1 MFYSFK
7 QENPGGFFD
16 YKPPFGL
23 YVYIEA
29 DSEEAAVSRAEEAGL
44 YWNGH
49 DVGIDCSCC
58 FDRWKPRPELIEF
71 NIGENFPPTPDITSL
86 ARYVADYRGGQT
98 SIVYKDGLVKL
109 IDYQDILQHKEI
121 QLEDCK
127 TDKEPTL
134 ANLRPPKGCIPI
146 KDLQNDQGGELSL
159 NGEATF
165 KKNDETFVF
174 LGGDFK
180 KIDEETLNFWAEIFV
195 KPS

>member
-1 MFYSFK
+1 MFYRFK
-7 QENPGGFFD
+7 QNNPGGFFD

-29 DSEEAAVSRAEEAGL
+29 DSEDAAVNRAEEVGL
-44 YWNGH
+44 YWNGQA
-49 DVGIDCSCC
+49 DGVDCSCC
-58 FDRWKPRPELIEF
+58 FDRWKPDPELIDF
-71 NIGENFPPTPDITSL
+71 NIRKDAAPLPDITSL
-86 ARYVADYRGGQT
+86 ARYTANYRGGPT
-98 SIVYKDGLVKL
+98 SVVYRDGLVKL
-109 IDYQDILQHKEI
+109 FDHLDVQHKEI

-134 ANLRPPKGCIPI
+134 IDLCPPAGYISI
-146 KDLQNDQGGELSL
+146 KDLQNDQGGELSI

-174 LGGDFK
+174 LRGDFK